1 MKKLMRLVVAIMAA
15 ILFAQASTGL
25 VQAAKGDHGVD
36 WSIYQG
42 YYGKFGYGSDKF
54 VISQIGGH
62 NKNGLYDQDIYR
74 TQVQSAIAQGKR
86 AHTYLWWEN
95 VFSQGTADQLMN
107 YVMPKVQTPKGSIVA
122 IDFEAGAG
130 SAALNTQLI
139 KSAMQRIKN
148 AGYTPMLYG
157 YKSFLQS
164 NVYLDQIIGQ
174 FGTCL
179 WVGEYPDYNVTPKPN
194 YNFFP
199 SMDGVAIF
207 QFTSTYIDGGLDGNV
222 DLTGITDNGYTKH
235 DNPVTETPATDAGQE
250 ADNTHKSQIEVGN
263 TVKVNFSAQR
273 WATGEGIPSF
283 IKGQSYKVIQV
294 IGDRV
299 LLDGVLSW
307 ANKKDVEIISTA
319 TGNSTSG
326 SSYTVQWGDSWWAIA
341 NRNGMSMY
349 NLAAINGKT
358 INTMLYPGQV
368 LQVSGATTTN
378 RTYAVRYGDSLS
390 TIANRLGTTWQQLA
404 NRNGI
409 STPYWIYP
417 GQALAY

>member
-1 MKKLMRLVVAIMAA
+1 MKKLMKLVVAIMAA
-15 ILFAQASTGL
+15 ILSVQASTGL
-25 VQAAKGDHGVD
+25 VQAAKGDQGVD
-36 WSIYQG
+36 WAKYQG
-42 YYGKFGYGSDKF
+42 PYGKFGYGSDKF
-54 VISQIGGH
+54 VLAQIGGH
-62 NKNGLYDQDIYR
+62 NSGGLYDQYTYP

-86 AHTYLWWEN
+86 AHSYFWWEN
-95 VFSQGTADQLMN
+95 VFNQATADQLMN
-107 YVMPKVQTPKGSIVA
+107 YIMPKVQTPKGSIVA

-179 WVGEYPDYNVTPKPN
+179 WVGEYPDYQVTPNPN

-207 QFTSTYIDGGLDGNV
+207 QFTSTYILGGLDGNV

-250 ADNTHKSQIEVGN
+250 ADNTHKSQIQVGN

-294 IGDRV
+294 AGDRV

-307 ANKKDVEIISTA
+307 ANKKDVEIISTT

-341 NRNGMSMY
+341 NRYGMSMY

-368 LQVSGATTTN
+368 LQVAGTATTN
-378 RTYAVRYGDSLS
+378 RTYAVRYGDNLS
-390 TIANRLGTTWQQLA
+390 TIAYRLGTTWQQLA

-409 STPYWIYP
+409 GAPYWIYP

>member
-1 MKKLMRLVVAIMAA
+1 MKKLMKPVVAIMAA
-15 ILFAQASTGL
+15 ILFVQASTGL
-25 VQAAKGDHGVD
+25 VQAAKGDQGVD
-36 WSIYQG
+36 WAKYQG
-42 YYGKFGYGSDKF
+42 PYGKFGYGSDKF
-54 VISQIGGH
+54 VLAQIGGH
-62 NKNGLYDQDIYR
+62 NSGGLYDQYTYP

-86 AHTYLWWEN
+86 AHSYLWWEN
-95 VFSQGTADQLMN
+95 VFNQATADQLMN
-107 YVMPKVQTPKGSIVA
+107 YIMPKVQTPKGSIVA
-122 IDFEAGAG
+122 VDFEAGAG

-139 KSAMQRIKN
+139 KSAMQRIKD

-207 QFTSTYIDGGLDGNV
+207 QFTSTYILGGLDGNV

-235 DNPVTETPATDAGQE
+235 DNPVTETPATDAGQD

-273 WATGEGIPSF
+273 WATGEGIPNF

-294 IGDRV
+294 AGDRV

-307 ANKKDVEIISTA
+307 ANKKDVEIISTT

-326 SSYTVQWGDSWWAIA
+326 STYTVQWGDSWWAIA
-341 NRNGMSMY
+341 NRYGMSMY
-349 NLAAINGKT
+349 NLAAINGKS

-368 LQVSGATTTN
+368 LQVAGTATTN
-378 RTYAVRYGDSLS
+378 RTYTVRYGDNLS

-404 NRNGI
+404 NHNGI
-409 STPYWIYP
+409 GAPYWIYP
-417 GQALAY
+417 GQALVY

>member
-1 MKKLMRLVVAIMAA
+1 MKKIMRLVVAIMAA
-15 ILFAQASTGL
+15 ILFVQASTGL
-25 VQAAKGDHGVD
+25 AQAAKGDQGVD
-36 WSIYQG
+36 WAKYQG

-54 VISQIGGH
+54 VLAQIGGH
-62 NKNGLYDQDIYR
+62 NSGGLYDQDTYP

-86 AHTYLWWEN
+86 VHSYFWWEN
-95 VFSQGTADQLMN
+95 VFNQATVDQLMN
-107 YVMPKVQTPKGSIVA
+107 YTMPKVQTPKGSIVA

-130 SAALNTQLI
+130 NAALNTQLI
-139 KSAMQRIKN
+139 KGAMQRIKN

-207 QFTSTYIDGGLDGNV
+207 QFTSTYILGGLDGNV

-235 DNPVTETPATDAGQE
+235 DNPVTETPATDAGQA

-294 IGDRV
+294 AGDRV

-307 ANKKDVEIISTA
+307 ANKKDVEIISTT

-341 NRNGMSMY
+341 NRYGMSMY
-349 NLAAINGKT
+349 NLAAINGKS

-368 LQVSGATTTN
+368 LQVSGTTTTN
-378 RTYAVRYGDSLS
+378 RTYAVRYGDNLS

-409 STPYWIYP
+409 GSPYWIYP
-417 GQALAY
+417 GQALVY